1 MTVVLVKPF
10 RNTGGRPLRAL
21 DLCPPL
27 EEPQLQLAAPGTY
40 GTIAATLQHLLAAEQ
55 RYVRRLLG
63 SEPRLSEKDEFP
75 GVARLSEHA
84 MRSGDDLIE
93 AAGVDPDAS
102 TPAVDLRVKHWVGMA
117 QAIHHGHDHPTQICT
132 ILGQNGI
139 SCGEMDV
146 WAYGKAGGGYE
157 TC

>member
-1 MTVVLVKPF
+1 MNDVLVQAF
-10 RNTGGRPLRAL
+10 RYNRWANLHVL
-21 DLCPPL
+21 DICSTLD
-27 EEPQLQLAAPGTY
+27 EPQLQLAASGTY

-93 AAGVDPDAS
+93 AAGGEPDGS
-102 TPAVDLRVKHWVGMA
+102 TPAGDLRVMHWVVMA
-117 QAIHHGHDHPTQICT
+117 QAIHHGTDQPTQVRT
-132 ILGQNGI
+132 ILARNGI
-139 SCGEMDV
+139 S
-146 WAYGKAGGGYE
+146 
-157 TC
+157 

>member
-1 MTVVLVKPF
+1 MNDALVQAFRYNRWANLHVLDVCS
-10 RNTGGRPLRAL
+10 TL
-21 DLCPPL
+21 D
-27 EEPQLQLAAPGTY
+27 EPQLQLAAPGTY

-55 RYVRRLLG
+55 RYVKRLLG
-63 SEPRLSEKDEFP
+63 SVPRLSEKDEFP

-93 AAGVDPDAS
+93 AAGVDPDGS
-102 TPAVDLRVKHWVGMA
+102 TPDGDRRVKHWVVMT
-117 QAIHHGHDHPTQICT
+117 QAIHHGTDHRTQICT

-139 SCGEMDV
+139 SCGDMDV
-146 WAYGKAGGGYE
+146 WAYGEAGGGYE

>member
-1 MTVVLVKPF
+1 MNEVLVQDF
-10 RNTGGRPLRAL
+10 RYNRWATLHVL
-21 DLCPPL
+21 DICSTLD
-27 EEPQLQLAAPGTY
+27 EPQLQLAASGTY

-102 TPAVDLRVKHWVGMA
+102 TPAGDRRGKHWGGMT
-117 QAIHHGHDHPTQICT
+117 QAIHHGTDHRAQNCT
-132 ILGQNGI
+132 
-139 SCGEMDV
+139 
-146 WAYGKAGGGYE
+146 
-157 TC
+157 